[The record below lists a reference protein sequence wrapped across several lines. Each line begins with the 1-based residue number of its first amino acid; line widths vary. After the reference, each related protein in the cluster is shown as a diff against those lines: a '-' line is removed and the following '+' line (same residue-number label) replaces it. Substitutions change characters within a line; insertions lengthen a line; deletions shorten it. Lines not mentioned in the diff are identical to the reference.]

1 MNGIHLHL
9 KGKRE
14 TYGVGG
20 GRWGD
25 REGHILTQ
33 GFLK

>member
-20 GRWGD
+20 RWGD